1 MSEAGTG
8 AAVTRAVSV
17 SIDGMVLDRWTS
29 VAIDRDLSEISG
41 SFTLSLRD
49 DVRSMASWPYG
60 TPGEI
65 GPMLLSK
72 RAEISVHGEPYLTG
86 WVESVEPSMFEGE
99 ASLTI
104 AGRDLTGDLVDCS
117 AGPEG
122 PVEFTKIRLEEFA
135 SRLCLPFGI
144 SVRSDVDTAP
154 VFDKLSVDVTET
166 VLSAIEKYARQ
177 RGVLVTSDGVE
188 GLVLT
193 RSGQTRAAADIE
205 APREGVLGT
214 QGQFSTVDR
223 FSDYFVK
230 GQVAKAAGAR
240 GKSAPMTPGSSPA
253 ARYRE
258 ANGGGSGSSSSGGAA
273 GGKEADGVTILGHA
287 RDTEITRW
295 RPMVALMKAGGNAGS
310 AQRQANWMAR
320 VHRARGD
327 QVNVSLKGW
336 RWGGSLWRPNELVQ
350 LTDRF
355 QDVARDY
362 LIGGVSLT
370 FDESGEIAELRLVGP
385 EAYDPD
391 ESDTGGAS

>member
-1 MSEAGTG
+1 MSEAGT
-8 AAVTRAVSV
+8 AITRAVSV
-17 SIDGMVLDRWTS
+17 TIDGMVLDRWSS

-41 SFTLSLRD
+41 SFSLSLRD
-49 DVRSMASWPYG
+49 DVRSLASWPYG
-60 TPGEI
+60 TSGEI
-65 GPMLLSK
+65 GPMLIGQ
-72 RAEISVHGEPYLTG
+72 RVEISVHGEPYLTG
-86 WVESVEPSMFEGE
+86 WVEAVEPSMFEGE

-122 PVEFTKIRLEEFA
+122 PVEFSGIRLEDFA
-135 SRLCLPFGI
+135 SRLCRPFGI
-144 SVRSDVDTAP
+144 SVRSDVDTSP

-205 APREGVLGT
+205 APGEGVLGT

-230 GQVAKAAGAR
+230 GQVGKAAGAR
-240 GKSAPMTPGSSPA
+240 SKAAPITPGTTPIERVRDYLGTGNA
-253 ARYRE
+253 
-258 ANGGGSGSSSSGGAA
+258 SSGGAA

-295 RPMVALMKAGGNAGS
+295 RPMVALMKAGGNADS

-336 RWGGSLWRPNELVQ
+336 RWGGNLWRPNELVQ
-350 LTDRF
+350 LSDRF
-355 QDVARDY
+355 QNVARDY

-385 EAYDPD
+385 EAYDP
-391 ESDTGGAS
+391 ETSDTGGAS